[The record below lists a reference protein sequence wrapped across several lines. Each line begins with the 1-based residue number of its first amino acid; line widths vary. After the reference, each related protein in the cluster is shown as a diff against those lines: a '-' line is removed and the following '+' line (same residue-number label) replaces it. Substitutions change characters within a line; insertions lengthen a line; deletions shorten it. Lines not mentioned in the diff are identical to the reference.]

1 MAQNYQRARQVA
13 RNVLHSKSF
22 STEEQ
27 QAMGDVKKL
36 NEDEILYVVAWLK
49 GAVLASSIVV
59 DFQHN
64 LK

>member
-13 RNVLHSKSF
+13 RNVLNSKAF
-22 STEEQ
+22 SVEERE
-27 QAMGDVKKL
+27 AMKDLKEL
-36 NEDEILYVVAWLK
+36 DDDEIIYVVAWLK
-49 GAVLASSIVV
+49 GAALASSIVS